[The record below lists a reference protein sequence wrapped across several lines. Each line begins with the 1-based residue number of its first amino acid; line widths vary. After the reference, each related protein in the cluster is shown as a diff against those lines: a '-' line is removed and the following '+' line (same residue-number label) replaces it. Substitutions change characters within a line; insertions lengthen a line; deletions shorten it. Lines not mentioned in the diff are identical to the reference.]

1 MTPVPSRR
9 PPVPSRRPPVPFLR
23 PWQTSDASVLV
34 AASADPELARQ
45 FGGRAF
51 DDETAAAVFIATTYR
66 FDEHARNWA
75 IVEDGVVL
83 GNLGVTAIEPVH
95 GTAWVS
101 YWLTERARGRGLA
114 TRALVA
120 AADDAFTL
128 GLHRLELGHR
138 TNNPASCAVATRA
151 GFRAEGVE
159 RDKLRYGDE
168 RFDVETHARLATDP
182 TPDLPGLRIHAADAT
197 A

>member
-1 MTPVPSRR
+1 VTVAPT
-9 PPVPSRRPPVPFLR
+9 LR
-23 PWQTSDASVLV
+23 PWLPSDASVLLT
-34 AASADPELARQ
+34 ASADPELSRQ
-45 FGGRAF
+45 FGGRTF
-51 DDETAAAVFIATTYR
+51 DDETAAAAFIATTYR

-75 IVEDGVVL
+75 VVDDGDLV
-83 GNLGVTAIEPVH
+83 GNVGVTAIEHTH
-95 GTAWVS
+95 GTAWIS
-101 YWLTERARGRGLA
+101 YWLTPQARGRGLA
-114 TRALVA
+114 TRALVT
-120 AADDAFTL
+120 AADDAFDL

-182 TPDLPGLRIHAADAT
+182 APDVTGLRSVVSDV
-197 A
+197 

>member
-1 MTPVPSRR
+1 M
-9 PPVPSRRPPVPFLR
+9 R
-23 PWQTSDASVLV
+23 PWRTSDAPVLLE
-34 AASADPELARQ
+34 ASGDPVLARQ
-45 FGGRAF
+45 FGGARF
-51 DDETAAAVFIATTYR
+51 DDEDAAAAFIATTYR

-75 IVEDGVVL
+75 VTAGDGDAQVV
-83 GNLGVTAIEPVH
+83 GSVGVTAIECAH

-101 YWLTERARGRGLA
+101 YWLVPAARGRGLA

-120 AADDAFTL
+120 AADDAFAL

-151 GFRAEGVE
+151 GFRAEGIE
-159 RDKLRYGDE
+159 REKLRYGDE

-182 TPDLPGLRIHAADAT
+182 GPDVRPLTIVRPAP
-197 A
+197 